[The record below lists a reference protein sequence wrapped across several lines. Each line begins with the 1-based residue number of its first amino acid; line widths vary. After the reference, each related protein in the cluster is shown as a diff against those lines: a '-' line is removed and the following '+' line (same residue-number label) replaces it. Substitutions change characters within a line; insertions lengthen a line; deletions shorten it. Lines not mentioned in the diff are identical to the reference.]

1 MEEYKVKK
9 RILALTLGFIIC
21 FSVLTGC
28 SKDNSSEKSTDKLQ
42 KVTVVLDWT
51 PNTNHTGLYV
61 AKEKGYFKDEG
72 LDVDIQQP
80 PENGALSLLASDKA
94 QFAISFQEEIAT
106 AITADKPLD
115 VTAVAAIIQHNTSG
129 IISLKE
135 KGITSPKHME
145 NMRYATWDSPV
156 EKAILKNVITVDG
169 GDYSKVKMIPSTV
182 EDTVS
187 ALKTNIDAI
196 WVYYAQEGIACEQAG
211 LKTNF
216 FLFKDINPT
225 LDFYTP
231 VLASSN
237 SFLKENPEAAKKFL
251 KAAAKGYEYAI
262 SNPEDSVNILIKN
275 VPETNKD
282 LALKGQIYLK
292 DQYKAEVKE
301 WGKIDQKRWDAFY
314 TWLYDNKVLTKK
326 IDPGQGFTNDY
337 LPEK

>member
-1 MEEYKVKK
+1 MKK
-9 RILALTLGFIIC
+9 RILALTLGLIIC
-21 FSVLTGC
+21 FSFLTGC
-28 SKDNSSEKSTDKLQ
+28 SKDNNSDKSADKLQ

-80 PENGALSLLASDKA
+80 PEGGAVPLLASGKA
-94 QFAISFQEEIAT
+94 QFAISFQEEIAA

-115 VTAVAAIIQHNTSG
+115 VTAVAALIQHNTSG

-145 NMRYATWDSPV
+145 NMRYATWDAPV
-156 EKAILKNVITVDG
+156 EKAIIKNVVTVDG

-237 SFLKENPEAAKKFL
+237 SFLKENPEIAKKFL
-251 KAAAKGYEYAI
+251 KATAKGYEYAI
-262 SNPEDSVNILIKN
+262 SNPEDAVNLLVKS
-275 VPETNKD
+275 VPETNKE
-282 LALKGQIYLK
+282 LALKGQMYLK

-301 WGKIDQKRWDAFY
+301 WGKIDQKRWDSFY
-314 TWLYDNKVLTKK
+314 TWMYDNKVLTKK
-326 IDPGQGFTNDY
+326 IAPGQGFTNDY